1 MERGGKFL
9 MYDND
14 YGYSEWR
21 SAALNQY
28 AEAYGEERP
37 DVEYILSPYD
47 TWLRNP
53 YYTGAPGPHPDFD
66 QPDEPEEDP
75 NSL

>member
-1 MERGGKFL
+1 

-21 SAALNQY
+21 AAALNQY

-37 DVEYILSPYD
+37 NTEYILSPYD

-53 YYTGAPGPHPDFD
+53 YYRGRKGPHPDFD
-66 QPDEPEEDP
+66 QPDETEETP
-75 NSL
+75 NEL

>member
-1 MERGGKFL
+1 MDHE
-9 MYDND
+9 MSN
-14 YGYSEWR
+14 SEWR
-21 SAALNQY
+21 RGALDQY

-37 DVEYILSPYD
+37 NVEYILSPYD

-66 QPDEPEEDP
+66 EGNDDIE
-75 NSL
+75 

>member
-1 MERGGKFL
+1 

-21 SAALNQY
+21 AAALNQY

-37 DVEYILSPYD
+37 NTEYILSPYD

-53 YYTGAPGPHPDFD
+53 YYRGRKGPHPDFD
-66 QPDEPEEDP
+66 QPDDPEETP
-75 NSL
+75 NDL

>member
-1 MERGGKFL
+1 

-37 DVEYILSPYD
+37 DVE
-47 TWLRNP
+47 
-53 YYTGAPGPHPDFD
+53 
-66 QPDEPEEDP
+66 
-75 NSL
+75 